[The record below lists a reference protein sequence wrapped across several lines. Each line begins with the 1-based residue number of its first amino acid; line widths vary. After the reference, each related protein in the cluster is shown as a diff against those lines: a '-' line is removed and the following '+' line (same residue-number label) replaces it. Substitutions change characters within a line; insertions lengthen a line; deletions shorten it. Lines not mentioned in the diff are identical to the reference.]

1 MKRDGYIIEEII
13 EQTNLEESFDDV
25 VRGTLRKSLPEGKW
39 LLEHRE
45 EFLKSVREE
54 IVSGKISL
62 MPVHRAP
69 TEEELRTGGYHEKE
83 ICEAGK
89 KRLLQVY
96 CMAARIKIN
105 AVMRPVDKHLRPRY
119 IRTTSASIKK
129 RGMHDLMQYIRRDMM
144 QDTSILYWYKCDIKK
159 CYDTVKHEFVLYAL
173 NRVFKD
179 KRLIAILAD
188 FLATMP
194 DGERMSMGMRSS
206 QGLVNLLLSVHLDH
220 FMKDRYG
227 VRHFYRYMDDIVVG
241 ASDKRFLWLV
251 RDEVHDHI
259 ESIGQTIKKNE
270 RVFPIETGLD
280 FLGYQIFTTH
290 TLLRKR
296 VKKNFCRK
304 LAKVKSRKRRVE
316 IVGSLYDMAKH
327 ADCKHLLK
335 KILTKQEMIKFSDL
349 NLTYTPKDGKKR
361 FNGECVRISSIVNV
375 PIELI
380 DFERDVKTKQGDGR
394 YLVSFRKL
402 SNGQM
407 SKFFT
412 NSDEMKTM
420 LDAMRGTLD
429 TASIAVTIRS
439 EPFHGGGGTRYYFD
453 D

>member
-13 EQTNLEESFDDV
+13 EQTNLEEAFDDV
-25 VRGTLRKSLPEGKW
+25 VKGTLRKSLPEGKW
-39 LLEHRE
+39 LLAHRE

-54 IVSGKISL
+54 ILSVKISL

-69 TEEELRTGGYHEKE
+69 TEEELRTDGYHEKE

-119 IRTTSASIKK
+119 IRTTSASIKE
-129 RGMHDLMQYIRRDMM
+129 RGMHDLMKYIRRDMT
-144 QDTSILYWYKCDIKK
+144 QDASILYWYKCDIKK

-173 NRVFKD
+173 NRTFKD

-220 FMKDRYG
+220 FVKDRYA

-251 RDEVHDHI
+251 RDEVHEHI
-259 ESIGQTIKKNE
+259 ESIGQTIKQNE

-280 FLGYQIFTTH
+280 FLGYVLLPTH
-290 TLLRKR
+290 TRLRKR
-296 VKKNFCRK
+296 VKQNFCRK
-304 LAKVKSRKRRVE
+304 LAKVKSRKRRIE
-316 IVGSLYDMAKH
+316 IIGSLYGMAKH

-335 KILTKQEMIKFSDL
+335 KLLTRKEMIKFSDL
-349 NLTYTPKDGKKR
+349 GLTYTPKDGKKR
-361 FNGECVRISSIVNV
+361 FNGDRVRISTIVNV
-375 PIELI
+375 EIEI
-380 DFERDVKTKQGDGR
+380 HDFERDVKTKQGDGR
-394 YLVSFRKL
+394 YLVSFKDTRT
-402 SNGQM
+402 GQFA
-407 SKFFT
+407 KFFT
-412 NSDEMKTM
+412 NSDEMKAM
-420 LDAMRGTLD
+420 LDAM
-429 TASIAVTIRS
+429 ASKGDIFPIQTIIRS
-439 EPFHGGGGTRYYFD
+439 EPFQGGGGTRYYFT
-453 D
+453 